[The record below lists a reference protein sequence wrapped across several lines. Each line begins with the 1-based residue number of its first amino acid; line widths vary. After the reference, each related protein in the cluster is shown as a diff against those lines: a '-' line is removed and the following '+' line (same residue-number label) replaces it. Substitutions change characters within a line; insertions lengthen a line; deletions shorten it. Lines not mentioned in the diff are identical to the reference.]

1 MTGMAD
7 CKWMQ
12 DEMCVNDQCPLC
24 ADYCPVPDVEGVCRH
39 EEREGHDQ

>member
-1 MTGMAD
+1 MAD

-12 DEMCVNDQCPLC
+12 DEMCVNDKCPLC

-39 EEREGHDQ
+39 EERTEDDGTN

>member
-1 MTGMAD
+1 MAD

-39 EEREGHDQ
+39 EERKGHDQ